1 MNTVSKQPTWYRLA
15 VRLDFARPLFATLVE
30 RKNLI
35 AKCTAVLLLVCA
47 ISVTLRVIYRI
58 DK

>member
-1 MNTVSKQPTWYRLA
+1 MNTVSRQPIWYRLA

-30 RKNLI
+30 RKNLV
-35 AKCTAVLLLVCA
+35 AKCIVVLLLVCA
-47 ISVTLRVIYRI
+47 ISVLFRVIYRV